1 MFSGEVVDTDD
12 TIVLED
18 VPVVTPNSD
27 VVVSSLSFKVT
38 SFAYNT

>member
-18 VPVVTPNSD
+18 VPVFH
-27 VVVSSLSFKVT
+27 SLVLSLRYCCVFRRGGR
-38 SFAYNT
+38 Y